1 MIDFKWSPVL
11 SIYPFSR
18 GFAFVLFEGPNNPF
32 DWGVKDIKEKHRNEK
47 TLDAI
52 KELIDRYNPDAI
64 IIEETGVGGARRSS
78 RIRKLYRSLTHLCN
92 TELIDLHRFPPS
104 AIKRYFEPVGAVTKY
119 EIAKAIGR
127 AVPAFAH
134 RMPKVRKPWMSAD
147 PKQSLFDAA
156 ALGLVYFGSRGIRS
170 PYQDADDEQVNTSV
184 K

>member
-170 PYQDADDEQVNTSV
+170 PYQDADDEQVNASF

>member
-1 MIDFKWSPVL
+1 MTAFEYNSVL
-11 SIYPFSR
+11 TIYPFSR
-18 GFAFVLFEGPNNPF
+18 GFAFVLFEGPYNPF

-78 RIRKLYRSLTHLCN
+78 RIRKLYRSLTHLSN
-92 TELIDLHRFPPS
+92 TELIDLYRFPPS

-127 AVPAFAH
+127 QIPAFAH
-134 RMPKVRKPWMSAD
+134 RMPKVRKAWMSAD
-147 PKQSLFDAA
+147 PRQTLFDAA
-156 ALGLVYFGSRGIRS
+156 ALGLVYYGSRGIPS
-170 PYQDADDEQVNTSV
+170 PYESAEA
-184 K
+184 

>member
-1 MIDFKWSPVL
+1 MSEFKFNPVL

-18 GFAFVLFEGPNNPF
+18 GFAFVLFEGPYNPF

-78 RIRKLYRSLTHLCN
+78 RIRKLYRSLTHLSN
-92 TELIDLHRFPPS
+92 TELIDLYRFPPS

-127 AVPAFAH
+127 QIPAFAH

-156 ALGLVYFGSRGIRS
+156 ALGLIYYGSRGIPS
-170 PYQDADDEQVNTSV
+170 PYHSDS
-184 K
+184 KK

>member
-78 RIRKLYRSLTHLCN
+78 RVRKLYRSLTHLCN
-92 TELIDLHRFPPS
+92 TELIDLYRFPPS

-156 ALGLVYFGSRGIRS
+156 ALGLVYFGSRGIQS
-170 PYQDADDEQVNTSV
+170 PYQDADDDQVNASV
-184 K
+184 Q

>member
-52 KELIDRYNPDAI
+52 KKLIDRYNPDAI
-64 IIEETGVGGARRSS
+64 IIEETGIDGARRSS

-127 AVPAFAH
+127 AVPAFEH

-170 PYQDADDEQVNTSV
+170 PYGPADGA
-184 K
+184 

>member
-1 MIDFKWSPVL
+1 MTDFTWSPVL

-18 GFAFVLFEGPNNPF
+18 GFAFVLFEGPYNPF

-78 RIRKLYRSLTHLCN
+78 RIRKLYRSLTHLSN
-92 TELIDLHRFPPS
+92 TELIDLYRFPPS

-127 AVPAFAH
+127 QIPAFAH

-156 ALGLVYFGSRGIRS
+156 ALGLTYYGSRGIPS
-170 PYQDADDEQVNTSV
+170 PYHLDS
-184 K
+184 KK

>member
-147 PKQSLFDAA
+147 PRQSLFDAA

-170 PYQDADDEQVNTSV
+170 PYQDADDEQVNTSA